1 MACYEKDCHYVMTHD
16 GDCFYEG
23 LPMDKKENCPMYKAK
38 TNADRIRS
46 MSDEELAE
54 MLCSGTCKYC
64 HSYNKDCD
72 ILEWLR
78 KDADLKTIRK
88 TEENADTFQQN

>member
-38 TNADRIRS
+38 TNADRIRA
-46 MSDEELAE
+46 MTDEELAE
-54 MLCSGTCKYC
+54 FLWDEWMDRIICEKMDTKESMLK
-64 HSYNKDCD
+64 
-72 ILEWLR
+72 WL
-78 KDADLKTIRK
+78 KKEVDDG
-88 TEENADTFQQN
+88 

>member
-46 MSDEELAE
+46 MTDEEMANAIVESYGVGAICPLNHTHIFCV
-54 MLCSGTCKYC
+54 LDNGCKSC
-64 HSYNKDCD
+64 WFD
-72 ILEWLR
+72 WLR
-78 KDADLKTIRK
+78 EKAK
-88 TEENADTFQQN
+88 

>member
-1 MACYEKDCHYVMTHD
+1 MAEFKDGSYVIKD
-16 GDCFYEG
+16 GTI
-23 LPMDKKENCPMYKAK
+23 YKVNIDLDRIFGADVISIPFFLKK

-72 ILEWLR
+72 ILDWL
-78 KDADLKTIRK
+78 KKEAEDG
-88 TEENADTFQQN
+88 